1 MNDLQLPR
9 CLSPLEPFASATK
22 HGPVLN
28 NSTNHGNKNQPQ
40 PCLHGRLWLT
50 VNPGSLQFP
59 IGVIT
64 HRENKS
70 ESLPQGT
77 NHSSWS
83 GTISADVK
91 PDIETTLMKESSKQS
106 DTIVDAAAPKRRKRK
121 RTSHFQD
128 AAGCLICKNGNVSD
142 GTKSQISMSVCSVS
156 LSSNNV
162 LAKERDM
169 FASSSDMPY
178 KLLGKPDE
186 PSTVTESQREKT
198 TLDVSTDQTRIRT
211 RGFLKK
217 TQETPCNACIEHSLV
232 VTPPACRAKT
242 EEEVPTQK
250 RKRGRPRKTKL
261 EEAPFAIS
269 EKKSHSVEGEQE
281 ADSSLPKEVKR
292 YNKRRRNR
300 SEVEVIPIKRTVRA
314 EAHDSTDI
322 IPAEIRPETPKQPKM
337 VILEKF
343 EKLIKRQH
351 SKTRK
356 SKESQDKE
364 TNEPERDVETA
375 HGGRCEDLIQETEI
389 DIDVTQ
395 PRDKDGTEESPHV
408 IFSVTVDK
416 NHNRIFNN
424 STAEYSESQQDDT
437 NSSTSDKF
445 GDGCHPVSAAER
457 EQTLQSPDEAQQSCD
472 ARVSDTTQ
480 QTAVHDEGRC
490 HSNSHTPPQEDKVPL
505 DNSNPQMPERTGSPL
520 PDTGAATKSSGC
532 NQQEDDDDEDVDIL
546 LYSPDKEP
554 QPGECEN
561 SLDDMD
567 INLEEE
573 EDEEDVNEIDVTGDE
588 AE

>member
-1 MNDLQLPR
+1 MNHQL
-9 CLSPLEPFASATK
+9 
-22 HGPVLN
+22 
-28 NSTNHGNKNQPQ
+28 
-40 PCLHGRLWLT
+40 
-50 VNPGSLQFP
+50 
-59 IGVIT
+59 
-64 HRENKS
+64 
-70 ESLPQGT
+70 
-77 NHSSWS
+77 
-83 GTISADVK
+83 
-91 PDIETTLMKESSKQS
+91 
-106 DTIVDAAAPKRRKRK
+106 
-121 RTSHFQD
+121 
-128 AAGCLICKNGNVSD
+128 
-142 GTKSQISMSVCSVS
+142 SQKV
-156 LSSNNV
+156 
-162 LAKERDM
+162 R
-169 FASSSDMPY
+169 
-178 KLLGKPDE
+178 
-186 PSTVTESQREKT
+186 REKT
-198 TLDVSTDQTRIRT
+198 ILDVSTDQTRIRT

-217 TQETPCNACIEHSLV
+217 TQETPCNTCKEHSLV

-242 EEEVPTQK
+242 EAEQDVPTQK

-261 EEAPFAIS
+261 EEAPSAIS

-292 YNKRRRNR
+292 CNKRRRNR
-300 SEVEVIPIKRTVRA
+300 SEVEVIPIKRT

-322 IPAEIRPETPKQPKM
+322 ILAEMRDETPKQPKM

-395 PRDKDGTEESPHV
+395 PRDKDGTEESPRV

-416 NHNRIFNN
+416 NHNQIFNN
-424 STAEYSESQQDDT
+424 STAKYSESQQDDT

-457 EQTLQSPDEAQQSCD
+457 EQTLEAQQSCD

-480 QTAVHDEGRC
+480 QTARHDKGRC
-490 HSNSHTPPQEDKVPL
+490 HSNSHTPPQEDKGPL
-505 DNSNPQMPERTGSPL
+505 NNLNLQTPERTGPPL

-532 NQQEDDDDEDVDIL
+532 NQQEEDDDDDDDDEEVDVDIL

-561 SLDDMD
+561 GLDDMD

-573 EDEEDVNEIDVTGDE
+573 EDEEDLNEIDVTGDE